1 MKKILIGVGL
11 LLLVIIL
18 IFAFKARKTEAPA
31 SESANSASHETTNPN
46 AVTTTKPT
54 ATTSAKPTTQLVTN
68 LFPQKG
74 NYECKYEQATQ
85 TGRSSDTLYISG
97 GKIRNEFRSLDAQ
110 GFGTLNMAVYD
121 GRYLYSW
128 IEGQSKGIVTE
139 PKSLKDI
146 PVVVPTD
153 IHEGKVLGSGY
164 NNVSWDCHAWSPIG
178 TMLTKPSYVKF

>member
-18 IFAFKARKTEAPA
+18 IFAFKAKKTEAPA
-31 SESANSASHETTNPN
+31 SENTTSASHETTNPN
-46 AVTTTKPT
+46 AVTTKPT
-54 ATTSAKPTTQLVTN
+54 GTTPAKPTTQLVTN

-128 IEGQSKGIVTE
+128 IEGQSKGVMSE

-164 NNVSWDCHAWSPIG
+164 NNVSWDCHAWSPVG
-178 TMLTKPSYVKF
+178 TMLTRPSYVKF